1 MPPGRNRGLSHGH
14 PRGPSHTAAPMSTV
28 ARTPAVVPRGRI
40 IAMAAPAVLATF
52 GASFGF
58 AALKFVLIGEL
69 GLDFDPATH
78 QPLPWAWLE
87 HLVQICITHGSIK
100 ETITQG
106 LAAVITLGVI
116 LGYFVNSPLSGAWTC
131 ARLFFV
137 SGFGVAVGTL
147 AVKIGNPWII
157 MVLVG
162 IAYGAACAA
171 RGKCVPLIAQQTGI
185 SNTFVSG
192 IINAAMVIGL
202 LFGTLGGMLFYN
214 WIDSSWIRHLVIAIA
229 LVISAVAGAFVR
241 APEPTPI
248 PFVAGLQDLFRGS
261 LRLIISHWPLLI
273 GGGLAWGIASA
284 ASLAI
289 FMDAVQ
295 RLQLEE
301 TRAVSLVVFPGIG
314 AIVGNLFS
322 HHLVSRRWV
331 VITFLIWGAITVTY
345 PKAVDGYWTAAC
357 FAAITG
363 ACFAAG
369 ANVLDARFLKNAA
382 AENEAGRGGT
392 MMSLTHSLCIFF
404 VGTTL
409 AVSMLAG
416 WISALAQ
423 FEVMAGLIALT
434 AGVACFAK
442 LGK

>member
-1 MPPGRNRGLSHGH
+1 MPFAHSF
-14 PRGPSHTAAPMSTV
+14 PMSTAVRPTV
-28 ARTPAVVPRGRI
+28 AIPRSRI
-40 IAMAAPAVLATF
+40 IAAAVPAVLATF

-87 HLVQICITHGSIK
+87 QLVQICITHGSIK

-116 LGYFVNSPLSGAWTC
+116 IGYFINSPLSGAWSC
-131 ARLFFV
+131 ARLFTV
-137 SGFGVAVGTL
+137 SGFGVAIGSI
-147 AVKIGNPWII
+147 AVLKWNPWII

-162 IAYGAACAA
+162 VAYGAACAA
-171 RGKCVPLIAQQTGI
+171 RGKCVPLIAQATGL

-192 IINAAMVIGL
+192 LINASMVIGL

-214 WIDSSWIRHLVIAIA
+214 WIDSTWIRHLVIMTA
-229 LVISAVAGAFVR
+229 LVVSAVAGAFVR
-241 APEPTPI
+241 PPEPVAV
-248 PFVAGLQDLFRGS
+248 PFVAGLKDLFQGS
-261 LRLIISHWPLLI
+261 LRLIIAHWPLLV

-295 RLQLEE
+295 RLNLPE
-301 TRAVSLVVFPGIG
+301 THAVSLVVFPGIG
-314 AIVGNLFS
+314 AIVGNLLS

-331 VITFLIWGAITVTY
+331 VATFLLWGAITITY
-345 PKAVDGYWTAAC
+345 PQVVNGYWTAAI

-382 AENEAGRGGT
+382 AINEAGRGGT
-392 MMSLTHSLCIFF
+392 MMSLTHSVCIFA

-434 AGVACFAK
+434 AGVSCFAR
-442 LGK
+442 LGGSDDAQR

>member
-1 MPPGRNRGLSHGH
+1 
-14 PRGPSHTAAPMSTV
+14 MSTEARIPV
-28 ARTPAVVPRGRI
+28 AVPRSRVL
-40 IAMAAPAVLATF
+40 AAAIPAVLATF

-69 GLDFDPATH
+69 GLDFDPKTH

-87 HLVQICITHGSIK
+87 NLVQICITHGSIK

-116 LGYFVNSPLSGAWTC
+116 LGYFINSPLSGAWSC
-131 ARLFFV
+131 ARLFAI
-137 SGFGVAVGTL
+137 SGLLVAVGSI
-147 AVKIGNPWII
+147 AVLLGNPWII

-171 RGKCVPLIAQQTGI
+171 RGKCVPLIAQATGL

-192 IINAAMVIGL
+192 LINASMVVGL

-214 WIDSSWIRHLVIAIA
+214 WIESTWIRHA
-229 LVISAVAGAFVR
+229 LIMVALLMSAVAGAFVR
-241 APEPTPI
+241 PPEPPAI
-248 PFVAGLQDLFRGS
+248 PVLAGLKDLLRGS
-261 LRLIISHWPLLI
+261 LRLIISHWPLLV

-295 RLQLEE
+295 RLGLEE
-301 TRAVSLVVFPGIG
+301 TKAVSLVVFPGIG

-322 HHLVSRRWV
+322 HYLVSRRWV
-331 VITFLIWGAITVTY
+331 VATFVLWGAITVTY
-345 PKAVDGYWTAAC
+345 PMAVDGYWTAAC

-369 ANVLDARFLKNAA
+369 ANVLDARFMKNAA

-392 MMSLTHSLCIFF
+392 MMSLTHSLCIFL

-423 FEVMAGLIALT
+423 FEVMAALIALT

-442 LGK
+442 LR